1 MNTRVGVQYQY
12 KVYKYNKKTRKSY
25 QVARV
30 VSVLFSYACD
40 KIVAEQEALAKELE
54 LEL

>member
-1 MNTRVGVQYQY
+1 MRVGVQYQY
-12 KVYKYNKKTRKSY
+12 KIYKYGKRTRKAY

-30 VSVLFSYACD
+30 VSVLFRYTCD
-40 KIVAEQEALAKELE
+40 KLVVEQEALAKELG